1 MLIWAYPILWQGDF
15 CGPVWNGFVDIYIYI
30 YICKVHYLWV
40 EQGIVSKLAAGWLA
54 GWLDDGLMDRYCER
68 ESGERGKYR

>member
-15 CGPVWNGFVDIYIYI
+15 CGPVWNGFVDINN
-30 YICKVHYLWV
+30 CKVRILC
-40 EQGIVSKLAAGWLA
+40 SKARNFSGLA

-68 ESGERGKYR
+68 ARAGERERERER

>member
-15 CGPVWNGFVDIYIYI
+15 CGPVWNGFVDIKYN
-30 YICKVHYLWV
+30 CEVHYLWV
-40 EQGIVSKLAAGWLA
+40 EQGISFKACCSLA

-68 ESGERGKYR
+68 ESGR